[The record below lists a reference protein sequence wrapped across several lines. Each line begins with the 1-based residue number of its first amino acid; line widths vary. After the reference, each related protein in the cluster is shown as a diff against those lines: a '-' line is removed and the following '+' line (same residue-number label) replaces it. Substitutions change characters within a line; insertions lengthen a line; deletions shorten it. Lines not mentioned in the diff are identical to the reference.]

1 MKLLTSPTND
11 SKNGKEIVDLKS
23 FSEKLCR
30 YQSGF
35 WWKIKHLRLDD
46 CVLRDWL
53 LSSVKQGWIE
63 GFLSVSMKLFPLN
76 IKVFW

>member
-1 MKLLTSPTND
+1 M
-11 SKNGKEIVDLKS
+11 
-23 FSEKLCR
+23 
-30 YQSGF
+30 Q
-35 WWKIKHLRLDD
+35 LDD

-76 IKVFW
+76 IKVFCLAKNSPPPPPPPFFVKLGLLLELHLLTSIFYLKI